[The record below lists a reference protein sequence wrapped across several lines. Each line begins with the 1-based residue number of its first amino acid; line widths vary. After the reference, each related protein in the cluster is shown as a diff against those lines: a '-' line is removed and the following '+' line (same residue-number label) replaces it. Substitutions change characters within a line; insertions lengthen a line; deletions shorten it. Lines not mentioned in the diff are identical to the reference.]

1 MLLSIFKNA
10 LRGSR
15 SRGAVAEGVSAEQL
29 QRARTLQA
37 MGDVAGARAVCEG
50 ILSQDKAHAGA
61 HCLLGMLF
69 GQEGDL
75 DRAMTYLTEAARL
88 APDSEEAHLGL
99 GNVHRLRAAPE
110 AAAASYRRVL
120 AINADAPAAH
130 YSLGLVLRHLGQFDA
145 AAEHLSRAYSLSP
158 DLVEAARECA
168 LCRIHL
174 GAHEAAIAVLTPALK
189 THPEDAQL
197 HAALGLAHQK
207 MHRPQ
212 AALEC
217 YEKARSLGHATA
229 ESFNHLG
236 YVLQELGR
244 LPEALACYEQAIALQ
259 PDFPVARFY
268 RALAR
273 LLTEDYA
280 RGWPEYETRLV
291 SEDRPRR
298 PEAYAS
304 WQGEPLAGRTI
315 LVWSEQGLG
324 DEIMFGS
331 CISDIVE
338 AAGRCVVECSA
349 KLEGLFRRSFP
360 GARIYAAAPDFS
372 IPEAIKAEAIDC
384 EIPIGSLPLY
394 LRRSAQSF
402 PQHPGYLK
410 ADPERIASW
419 RQRLSSLGDGLK
431 VGVSW
436 QGGTH
441 LTRSPLRSIPLS
453 QWLPIFAAADAHFIS
468 LQYGDTTE
476 AVEELASQHGTRI
489 LHWPEAI
496 EDYDE
501 TAALVSALDLV
512 ISVQTAVVHLT
523 GALGRPAWVMV
534 PYCPEWRYGFAGDSM
549 RWYPSVRV
557 FRQASFGEWG
567 PVIALVAR
575 ELRAL
580 EDRAA
585 GYSHGFAKTGQRES
599 S

>member
-1 MLLSIFKNA
+1 
-10 LRGSR
+10 
-15 SRGAVAEGVSAEQL
+15 
-29 QRARTLQA
+29 

-50 ILSQDKAHAGA
+50 ILSQDKACAGA
-61 HCLLGMLF
+61 HCLLGVLS
-69 GQEGDL
+69 GQEGNL
-75 DRAMTYLTEAARL
+75 DRAMTHLTEAARL

-99 GNVHRLRAAPE
+99 GNVYRLRDAPE

-120 AINADAPAAH
+120 AINADSAAAH
-130 YSLGLVLRHLGQFDA
+130 YSLGLVLRHLGQFEA
-145 AAEHLSRAYSLSP
+145 AAEHLQRAFSLSP
-158 DLVEAARECA
+158 DLVEAARDCA

-174 GAHEAAIAVLTPALK
+174 GAHEAAIAVLDEALNR
-189 THPEDAQL
+189 HPEDAQL

-229 ESFNHLG
+229 ESFNQLG

-244 LPEALACYEQAIALQ
+244 LPEALASYEQAIALQ
-259 PDFPVARFY
+259 PDFPLARFY

-273 LLTEDYA
+273 LLTGDYA
-280 RGWPEYETRLV
+280 RGWPEYETRLI
-291 SEDRPRR
+291 SEDRPQR
-298 PEAYAS
+298 PGTYAR

-324 DEIMFGS
+324 DEMMFAS
-331 CISDIVE
+331 CIPDVVS
-338 AAGRCVVECSA
+338 AARRCIVECSA
-349 KLEGLFRRSFP
+349 RLEGLFRRSFP

-394 LRRSAQSF
+394 LRRSAQEF
-402 PQHPGYLK
+402 PQHQGYLK

-419 RQRLSSLGDGLK
+419 RRRLSSLGDGLK

-453 QWLPIFAAADAHFIS
+453 RWLPIFAAGDARFIS
-468 LQYGDTTE
+468 LQYGEATE
-476 AVEELASQHGTRI
+476 PIEDLASRCGTRVA
-489 LHWPEAI
+489 HWPEAI

-534 PYCPEWRYGFAGDSM
+534 PYCPEWRYGFAGNSM

-557 FRQASFGEWG
+557 FRQASFGEWE
-567 PVIALVAR
+567 PVIAAVAR
-575 ELRAL
+575 ELRTWG
-580 EDRAA
+580 ERAEQRD
-585 GYSHGFAKTGQRES
+585 SHRFIGTGQRES